1 LHADE
6 RCDIIVIERIAVG
19 NTRQE
24 DKMYDILSYAFALAG
39 IALVGLF
46 SVLAAR
52 AEAKMWRLINRSN
65 GERRALQHQITL
77 GKSHL
82 R

>member
-1 LHADE
+1 M
-6 RCDIIVIERIAVG
+6 VG
-19 NTRQE
+19 KVVVRNTRQE
-24 DKMYDILSYAFALAG
+24 DKMYDILSCAFALAG
-39 IALVGLF
+39 IALIVLF
-46 SVLAAR
+46 SVLAAH
-52 AEAKMWRLINRSN
+52 AEAKIWRLINRSN

>member
-1 LHADE
+1 MWCILNSPPV
-6 RCDIIVIERIAVG
+6 CDILFGVVVLSGIV
-19 NTRQE
+19 
-24 DKMYDILSYAFALAG
+24 S
-39 IALVGLF
+39 F

-52 AEAKMWRLINRSN
+52 AQARMWRAINRSN
-65 GERRALQHQITL
+65 GERRALQRQITL

>member
-1 LHADE
+1 MMAECIWCIPNSLP
-6 RCDIIVIERIAVG
+6 I
-19 NTRQE
+19 
-24 DKMYDILSYAFALAG
+24 YDILFG
-39 IALVGLF
+39 IVILVGIVLF

-52 AEAKMWRLINRSN
+52 AEAQMWQAINRSN
-65 GERRALQHQITL
+65 GERRALQRQITL

>member
-1 LHADE
+1 MVVE
-6 RCDIIVIERIAVG
+6 KVAVR

-24 DKMYDILSYAFALAG
+24 DKMYDILPYAFALTG
-39 IALVGLF
+39 IALIVLF
-46 SVLAAR
+46 SVLAAC
-52 AEAKMWRLINRSN
+52 AEAKIWRLINRSN

-77 GKSHL
+77 GKAHL

>member
-1 LHADE
+1 
-6 RCDIIVIERIAVG
+6 
-19 NTRQE
+19 
-24 DKMYDILSYAFALAG
+24 MYDILSYAFALTG
-39 IALVGLF
+39 IALVVLF
-46 SVLAAR
+46 SVLAAH
-52 AEAKMWRLINRSN
+52 AEAKIWRLINRSN

>member
-1 LHADE
+1 M
-6 RCDIIVIERIAVG
+6 AVE

-24 DKMYDILSYAFALAG
+24 AKMCDILPYVFALIG
-39 IALVGLF
+39 IALVILF
-46 SVLAAR
+46 SVLAAC
-52 AEAKMWRLINRSN
+52 AEARIWRLINRSN

-77 GKSHL
+77 GKAHL

>member
-1 LHADE
+1 MAEYMWCILNSPPVQE
-6 RCDIIVIERIAVG
+6 ILFCVVVLSGIV
-19 NTRQE
+19 
-24 DKMYDILSYAFALAG
+24 
-39 IALVGLF
+39 LF

-52 AEAKMWRLINRSN
+52 AQAQMWRAINRSN
-65 GERRALQHQITL
+65 GERRALQRQITL

>member
-1 LHADE
+1 MDGLMW
-6 RCDIIVIERIAVG
+6 CLLVL
-19 NTRQE
+19 
-24 DKMYDILSYAFALAG
+24 LSYQHILTG
-39 IALVGLF
+39 ICLLIGIVFF

-52 AEAKMWRLINRSN
+52 AEARMWHATRCFN